1 MGNVAFMLELGLT
14 AKRALVAGAG
24 RGIGRACA
32 LGLCAAGARVACFD
46 IDRERGPAVA
56 AEARAAGGEA
66 LSLHGDARRRKDVE
80 DAVHRTVEAFG
91 GIDVAIDVIGEAR
104 WGRALELTDDDWQDS
119 FDLVLRHVFYLAQA
133 SGRQMV
139 TQGSGGAIVSIASV
153 SGLFAAP
160 LHAAYG
166 AAKAGLIALTRTLAV
181 ELAPARIRVNT
192 VAPGAIL
199 TPRLLDMTTPERRAE
214 SAASIPLGR
223 LGEPE
228 EVAKAVV
235 FLASDLASYVT
246 GHTLVIDG
254 GASVKFPL
262 SVRS

>member
-66 LSLHGDARRRKDVE
+66 LPLHGDARRRKDVE
-80 DAVHRTVEAFG
+80 DAVDRTVEAFG

-166 AAKAGLIALTRTLAV
+166 AAKAGLIALTRTLAI

-254 GASVKFPL
+254 GAML
-262 SVRS
+262 GAAGLA

>member
-1 MGNVAFMLELGLT
+1 MQIFRHEPHP
-14 AKRALVAGAG
+14 K
-24 RGIGRACA
+24 
-32 LGLCAAGARVACFD
+32 FF
-46 IDRERGPAVA
+46 
-56 AEARAAGGEA
+56 ARADDEDGDEQHDDVALEREEIGEA
-66 LSLHGDARRRKDVE
+66 LSIHGDARRRKDVE
-80 DAVHRTVEAFG
+80 DAVSGTVEAFG

-104 WGRALELTDDDWQDS
+104 WGRALELTDADWEDS

-133 SGRQMV
+133 SGRRMV

-181 ELAPARIRVNT
+181 ELAAARIRVNT

-199 TPRLLDMTTPERRAE
+199 TPRLLDMTTSERRAE

-246 GHTLVIDG
+246 GQTLVVDG

-262 SVRS
+262 SLRSNP

>member
-1 MGNVAFMLELGLT
+1 MVELGLT
-14 AKRALVAGAG
+14 AKRTLVVGAG
-24 RGIGRACA
+24 RGIGRACV
-32 LGLCAAGARVACFD
+32 LGLCEAGARVACFD
-46 IDRERGPAVA
+46 VDAERGRTVA

-66 LSLHGDARRRKDVE
+66 LSIHGDARRRKDVE
-80 DAVHRTVEAFG
+80 DAVSGTVEAFG

-104 WGRALELTDDDWQDS
+104 WGRALELTDADWEDS

-133 SGRQMV
+133 SGRRMV

-181 ELAPARIRVNT
+181 ELAAARIRVNT

-199 TPRLLDMTTPERRAE
+199 TPRLLEMSTSESRAE

-246 GHTLVIDG
+246 GQTLVVDG

-262 SVRS
+262 SLRSNP